1 MNDKL
6 KNKLINYFKNNLTGN
21 AKDLPQDIKDYF
33 TNSLGLKFNILD
45 NILNV
50 KKGTILYDI
59 AFGNTYEV
67 NDILIG
73 KNITYINTINNEVL
87 EIFTIKNK
95 SYRKL
100 KIKDN
105 ENI

>member
-6 KNKLINYFKNNLTGN
+6 KNKLINYFKNNLSGN
-21 AKDLPQDIKDYF
+21 AKDLPQDIKNYF
-33 TNSLGLKFNILD
+33 TNSLGMKFNILD
-45 NILNV
+45 DILNV
-50 KKGTILYDI
+50 KKGTILYDV
-59 AFGNTYEV
+59 AFGNTYKV
-67 NDILIG
+67 SDIFIG

-100 KIKDN
+100 KIKN
-105 ENI
+105 EKI